1 MKHIWVGFRLLFV
14 DGFHGTS
21 ISSFLQPWRGDV
33 KMRFADIDSVAEF
46 ESLVDRHMT
55 ELDAKSS
62 KLLGVLFMREEQSL
76 AKDIAASL
84 LQNHLGM

>member
-1 MKHIWVGFRLLFV
+1 
-14 DGFHGTS
+14 
-21 ISSFLQPWRGDV
+21 
-33 KMRFADIDSVAEF
+33 MRFADIDSVAEF